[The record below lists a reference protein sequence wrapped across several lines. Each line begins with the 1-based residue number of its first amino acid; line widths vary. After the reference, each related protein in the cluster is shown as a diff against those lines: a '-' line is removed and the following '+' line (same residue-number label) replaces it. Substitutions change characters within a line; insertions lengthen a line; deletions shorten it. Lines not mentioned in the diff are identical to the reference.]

1 MSQPSEPGE
10 PVAAQKEPGS
20 LRTLSAEDKLR
31 IGKLIKV
38 LAQERKDKEEL
49 QQMLGQQ
56 ASKMQDMEEERDR
69 SRKKE
74 AELVGRVARS
84 LRLLKTCQSPAG
96 QGQGPRAGA
105 DSKQSDTVQQ
115 PPQARRTQDPC
126 TALQE
131 LQESESSR
139 CNALQDAEPQHID
152 AELFTRPA
160 KTLKVFSLKPPQLSV
175 LQRYLSIQE
184 ESHCD
189 AVPSAS
195 GPLPKRQWT
204 PERARHPTFM
214 ADAAVQTPP
223 SATQSPTQIGASRLQ
238 SQEPEASPPIEVSP
252 RLSHPSP
259 QRLRL
264 GAPRR
269 WRHRDRC
276 KLEASDPNDHF
287 ASTSS
292 SPPQALLASPAITR
306 ADLQRR
312 SQELERL
319 ESPSQLRCSEES
331 DGALRLGSPL
341 PCTRQRQDPGC
352 SSDLGPT
359 GLSWAPLH
367 LDSYYAANMFDVID
381 SLESSPSAW
390 ASEKA
395 RSQPVAIA
403 EELRRLQRELVAI
416 EHRVQKGSKVESA
429 LKPVKQVETPRQAG
443 EVSSPW
449 LKAAAGHCNSEDEL
463 ELSREIDDVL
473 HLLREKVSDKTL
485 EVSSDAHQCFY

>member
-1 MSQPSEPGE
+1 MSHPPSEPGE
-10 PVAAQKEPGS
+10 RVATQKEPGGS
-20 LRTLSAEDKLR
+20 GLRTLSAEDKLR
-31 IGKLIKV
+31 IGNLIKV

-56 ASKMQDMEEERDR
+56 ASKMQDMEQERDR

-84 LRLLKTCQSPAG
+84 LRLLKTCQTPFAG
-96 QGQGPRAGA
+96 QGHPQAGTDA
-105 DSKQSDTVQQ
+105 DSKQRDDGEQ
-115 PPQARRTQDPC
+115 PTQTRTQDC
-126 TALQE
+126 TTVQADL
-131 LQESESSR
+131 ESSR
-139 CNALQDAEPQHID
+139 CNALQDAEPQHVED
-152 AELFTRPA
+152 AELSTRPA
-160 KTLKVFSLKPPQLSV
+160 KTLKVFSLKPPQLSL

-223 SATQSPTQIGASRLQ
+223 SEATQISASSPRRRESLQ
-238 SQEPEASPPIEVSP
+238 QPKVVSP
-252 RLSHPSP
+252 RVIQDPSP

-276 KLEASDPNDHF
+276 KPEASDPNNHF
-287 ASTSS
+287 ASASS
-292 SPPQALLASPAITR
+292 WSAQASLASPAISQS
-306 ADLQRR
+306 ALQRR
-312 SQELERL
+312 SQQPGPG
-319 ESPSQLRCSEES
+319 SPSQLRCSEES
-331 DGALRLGSPL
+331 DGLRLGSPV
-341 PCTRQRQDPGC
+341 PCTRPGQDPC
-352 SSDLGPT
+352 YSSDLGPT
-359 GLSWAPLH
+359 GLSWAPLR

-390 ASEKA
+390 GSEKA

-429 LKPVKQVETPRQAG
+429 LKPVKQAG
-443 EVSSPW
+443 QVSSPW
-449 LKAAAGHCNSEDEL
+449 LKAAVGHCASEDEL

-485 EVSSDAHQCFY
+485 EVSSDGQQRFY

>member
-1 MSQPSEPGE
+1 MSQPSEPVE

-20 LRTLSAEDKLR
+20 GLRTLSAEDKLR
-31 IGKLIKV
+31 IGNLIKV

-56 ASKMQDMEEERDR
+56 ASKMQDMEQERDR

-105 DSKQSDTVQQ
+105 DDSKQSDTVQQ
-115 PPQARRTQDPC
+115 PSQPRRTQDPR

-131 LQESESSR
+131 SDSSR

-152 AELFTRPA
+152 AELSTRPA

-204 PERARHPTFM
+204 PERARHPAFM

-223 SATQSPTQIGASRLQ
+223 SATHSPTEIGASSPRLQ
-238 SQEPEASPPIEVSP
+238 SREPEEPEASPPIEVSP

-276 KLEASDPNDHF
+276 KLEASDPNDNS

-292 SPPQALLASPAITR
+292 SRPQALLASPAISR

-312 SQELERL
+312 SREPERL

-352 SSDLGPT
+352 SSDPGPT

-390 ASEKA
+390 ATEKA

-429 LKPVKQVETPRQAG
+429 LKPVKQAG
-443 EVSSPW
+443 EASSPW
-449 LKAAAGHCNSEDEL
+449 LKAAAGHCSSEDEL

-473 HLLREKVSDKTL
+473 HLLREKVSDKPL
-485 EVSSDAHQCFY
+485 EVSSDAHQRFY

>member
-1 MSQPSEPGE
+1 MSHPPSEPGE
-10 PVAAQKEPGS
+10 RVATQKEPGGS
-20 LRTLSAEDKLR
+20 GLRTLSAEDKLR
-31 IGKLIKV
+31 IGNLIKV
-38 LAQERKDKEEL
+38 LAQERKDK
-49 QQMLGQQ
+49 
-56 ASKMQDMEEERDR
+56 DMEQERDR

-84 LRLLKTCQSPAG
+84 LRLLKTCQTPFAG
-96 QGQGPRAGA
+96 QGHPQAGTDA
-105 DSKQSDTVQQ
+105 DSKQRDDGEQ
-115 PPQARRTQDPC
+115 PTQTRTQDC
-126 TALQE
+126 TTVQADL
-131 LQESESSR
+131 ESSR
-139 CNALQDAEPQHID
+139 CNALQDAEPQHVED
-152 AELFTRPA
+152 AELSTRPA
-160 KTLKVFSLKPPQLSV
+160 KTLKVFSLKPPQLSL

-223 SATQSPTQIGASRLQ
+223 SEATQISASSPRRRESLQ
-238 SQEPEASPPIEVSP
+238 QPKVVSP
-252 RLSHPSP
+252 RVIQDPSP

-287 ASTSS
+287 ASASS
-292 SPPQALLASPAITR
+292 WSAQASLASPAISQS
-306 ADLQRR
+306 ALQRR
-312 SQELERL
+312 SQQPGP

-331 DGALRLGSPL
+331 DGLRLGSPV
-341 PCTRQRQDPGC
+341 PCTRPGQDPC
-352 SSDLGPT
+352 YSSDLGPT
-359 GLSWAPLH
+359 GLSWAPLR

-390 ASEKA
+390 GSEKA

-429 LKPVKQVETPRQAG
+429 LKPVKQAG
-443 EVSSPW
+443 QVSSPW
-449 LKAAAGHCNSEDEL
+449 LKAAVGHCASEDEL

-485 EVSSDAHQCFY
+485 EVSANGQQRFY